1 MYDEVIVEI
10 MSKKHTD
17 FILIDFK
24 VYSRSHANKIKII
37 KMVYNNKLRKLYE
50 ENNHNSSYICI

>member
-1 MYDEVIVEI
+1 

-17 FILIDFK
+17 FTLIDFK

-37 KMVYNNKLRKLYE
+37 KIVNNNKLRKIYE
-50 ENNHNSSYICI
+50 ENNHNYI

>member
-1 MYDEVIVEI
+1 